1 MKAST
6 EFEKAI
12 SAYLE
17 SVKNTYPNLS
27 EALIQEGKTIKNC
40 CNYIIQEVQ
49 KKKVNAMADQDVFD
63 LATAYYLDEK
73 ILDVKETKCKVVM
86 TSDKIAPAKKEA
98 KPKVE
103 KAPKETHPNQMSIFD
118 LLENEA

>member
-1 MKAST
+1 MKASN

-17 SVKNTYPNLS
+17 EVKDTYPNLS
-27 EALIQEGKTIKNC
+27 EALIQEGKTITNC

-63 LATAYYLDEK
+63 LAIDYYLNEK
-73 ILDVKETKCKVVM
+73 ITNVKETKCKVVM
-86 TSDKIAPAKKEA
+86 TSDKVSPAKKET
-98 KPKVE
+98 KPKSE
-103 KAPKETHPNQMSIFD
+103 KTPKETHPNQMSIFD